1 MKCVSLTFFVFG
13 VLKPKNREEIDSSQ
27 HLTLHKNLVFVTCRD
42 EW

>member
-13 VLKPKNREEIDSSQ
+13 VLKPKNREEKIDASQ
-27 HLTLHKNLVFVTCRD
+27 NLVFVMCSD